1 MSGRIDKSWTVFVSV
16 ENFEHDRCV
25 DIFSRPDGSYGF
37 EEFRRDVEDRGRWTP
52 VTSYSDVSHASA
64 DRGPERGGAVR
75 AVADRRSRRQ
85 TRNQRAYALDFKPGY
100 DRPNPPPA
108 SSPHFPDDRHPDPRT
123 HRATFAIGN
132 EHAAK
137 RVVDLLTESFFE
149 GQAAIAAFEGPGG
162 RWDITV
168 HFAEAPDQGSIRELV
183 GIAAGDEV
191 ALAIS
196 FDTVEAK
203 DWVKATLEELVPVR
217 AGRFIVH
224 GGHDRSKVPPNKLGI
239 EIEAALAF
247 GTGHHGT
254 TRGCLLLLDE
264 VLKAFRPRRVLDLGT
279 GTGVLAIAA
288 AKALRGKVLAS
299 DIDPLSVKVAAENA
313 RLNGAGDLVETIR
326 ATGLSA
332 PQFKQRG
339 PFDLVLAN
347 ILANPLR
354 QMATPMSRHLAPW
367 RSSSCRGCCPLR
379 PAPSSPPIA
388 RAGWF

>member
-1 MSGRIDKSWTVFVSV
+1 MTSTL
-16 ENFEHDRCV
+16 
-25 DIFSRPDGSYGF
+25 
-37 EEFRRDVEDRGRWTP
+37 TP
-52 VTSYSDVSHASA
+52 ATTRAS
-64 DRGPERGGAVR
+64 
-75 AVADRRSRRQ
+75 
-85 TRNQRAYALDFKPGY
+85 
-100 DRPNPPPA
+100 
-108 SSPHFPDDRHPDPRT
+108 
-123 HRATFAIGN
+123 FAIGS
-132 EHAAK
+132 EQTAK

-149 GQAAIAAFEGPGG
+149 GQAAIAAFEGAGG

-168 HFAEAPDQGSIRELV
+168 HFAEPPDQASIRELV
-183 GIAAGDEV
+183 RLAAGDEV
-191 ALAIS
+191 AGDIA

-224 GGHDRSKVPPNKLGI
+224 GHHDRTKVPANKLGI

-264 VLKAFRPRRVLDLGT
+264 VLKAWRPRRVLDLGT

-288 AKALRGKVLAS
+288 AKALRINVLAS
-299 DIDPLSVKVAAENA
+299 DIDPLSVRVAAENA

-326 ATGLSA
+326 ATGFSA
-332 PQFKQRG
+332 PQFAQRG

-354 QMATPMSRHLAPW
+354 QMATPMARRLAPSALVILSGLLPSQASGVVAAYRARGLVLVRQLKIEGW
-367 RSSSCRGCCPLR
+367 SSLLMRK
-379 PAPSSPPIA
+379 AA
-388 RAGWF
+388 

>member
-1 MSGRIDKSWTVFVSV
+1 MTATL
-16 ENFEHDRCV
+16 
-25 DIFSRPDGSYGF
+25 
-37 EEFRRDVEDRGRWTP
+37 TP
-52 VTSYSDVSHASA
+52 A
-64 DRGPERGGAVR
+64 
-75 AVADRRSRRQ
+75 
-85 TRNQRAYALDFKPGY
+85 
-100 DRPNPPPA
+100 
-108 SSPHFPDDRHPDPRT
+108 T
-123 HRATFAIGN
+123 HRATFAIGK
-132 EHAAK
+132 EHVAK

-196 FDTVEAK
+196 FDTVDAK

-224 GGHDRSKVPPNKLGI
+224 GGHDRSRVPPNKLGI

-264 VLKAFRPRRVLDLGT
+264 VLKAYRPRRVLDLGT

-299 DIDPLSVKVAAENA
+299 DIDPLSVRVAADNA

-326 ATGLSA
+326 ATGFSA
-332 PQFKQRG
+332 PQFKQRA

-354 QMATPMSRHLAPW
+354 QMATPMSRHLAPGALLILSGLLPPQASAVVAAYRARGLVLKRHIQIEGW
-367 RSSSCRGCCPLR
+367 SSLLMCK
-379 PAPSSPPIA
+379 A
-388 RAGWF
+388 R

>member
-1 MSGRIDKSWTVFVSV
+1 MTTTL
-16 ENFEHDRCV
+16 
-25 DIFSRPDGSYGF
+25 
-37 EEFRRDVEDRGRWTP
+37 TP
-52 VTSYSDVSHASA
+52 S
-64 DRGPERGGAVR
+64 
-75 AVADRRSRRQ
+75 
-85 TRNQRAYALDFKPGY
+85 
-100 DRPNPPPA
+100 
-108 SSPHFPDDRHPDPRT
+108 T
-123 HRATFAIGN
+123 HRATFAIGK
-132 EHAAK
+132 EHVAK

-196 FDTVEAK
+196 FDTVDAK

-224 GGHDRSKVPPNKLGI
+224 GGHDRSRVPPNKLGI

-299 DIDPLSVKVAAENA
+299 DIDPLSVRVAADNA

-326 ATGLSA
+326 ATGFSA
-332 PQFKQRG
+332 PQFKQRA

-354 QMATPMSRHLAPW
+354 QMATPMSRHLAPGALLILSGLLPPQASAVVAAYRARGLVLKRHIQIEGW
-367 RSSSCRGCCPLR
+367 SSLLMCK
-379 PAPSSPPIA
+379 
-388 RAGWF
+388 AG